1 MAMTR
6 FAELNPLLT
15 KELRGR
21 MRGWRAIAVLTVYLL
36 VLAGF
41 TWLVYAL
48 IALNANGTDVSNAQ
62 LGKVLL
68 GTVVGFQL
76 FFVTLLAPAFTA
88 GIITGEREK
97 QTYDLLM
104 TTLLRPHSIILG
116 KMGAALAWLLLL
128 VLSVV
133 PLSSLAFIL
142 GGVAPE
148 ELILSLVVILAAAFW
163 YGAIGLFWSSVVKS
177 TIVAVVLALLTNAF
191 LLVLAPIIY
200 FIAIAF
206 LTFSGNGV
214 PPAILRSPPLL
225 YLNELILS
233 CHPAYAL
240 GRSEAYLLDGK
251 SLFFPTV
258 PLNGFNVWMI
268 HPWLFFTLVAL
279 VVGTL
284 LVLLAIRNLPP
295 VRRHATGVYPPVA
308 PGSLAPVPMEEAMSP
323 TLLPPAAIVPPQP
336 GIPAEP
342 VLPSMPPAPPAMPPS
357 PVEPPLP
364 ATPPA
369 MPPQPVEPAVPPV
382 PAPLTPPPPAD
393 PAPPAEP
400 SGPSVPMVPVAPP
413 TEAQAARGEGN
424 PAPPSGVSHLEG
436 RTRPVPRKDE

>member
-21 MRGWRAIAVLTVYLL
+21 MRGWRAIGVLTVYLL

-48 IALNANGTDVSNAQ
+48 IGLNSNGNDVSNAQ

-68 GTVVGFQL
+68 GTVVGFQF
-76 FFVTLLAPAFTA
+76 FFVVLLAPAFTA

-104 TTLLRPHSIILG
+104 TTLLRPRSIILG

-128 VLSVV
+128 VLAVL
-133 PLSSLAFIL
+133 PLGSLAFIL

-148 ELILSLVVILAAAFW
+148 EVILSLVVILAATFW

-177 TIVAVVLALLTNAF
+177 TIVAVVLSLLTNAA
-191 LLVLAPIIY
+191 LLVLGPILY
-200 FIAIAF
+200 FITLAF
-206 LTFSGNGV
+206 ITYSSNGT
-214 PPAILRSPPLL
+214 PPAVLRSTPAL
-225 YLNELILS
+225 YINELILS
-233 CHPAYAL
+233 THPLYAL
-240 GRSEAYLLDGK
+240 GRSEGYLVEGK

-258 PLNGFNVWMI
+258 SLNGYNVWMI
-268 HPWLFFTLVAL
+268 HPWLFFTLVAG
-279 VVGTL
+279 VFGTL

-295 VRRHATGVYPPVA
+295 VRRHGRAGVYTPRA
-308 PGSLAPVPMEEAMSP
+308 PGSLAPLPTEEPMSA
-323 TLLPPAAIVPPQP
+323 TLLRPTAVMPPQP
-336 GIPAEP
+336 GMPSGPGMPME
-342 VLPSMPPAPPAMPPS
+342 PSMPPAMPPTAPPAMPPL
-357 PVEPPLP
+357 VEPLPL
-364 ATPPA
+364 
-369 MPPQPVEPAVPPV
+369 PV
-382 PAPLTPPPPAD
+382 PAPLNPPLD

-400 SGPSVPMVPVAPP
+400 STPAEPATPAVPMVPVAPP
-413 TEAQAARGEGN
+413 TEAQAARVEGN
-424 PAPPSGVSHLEG
+424 PPAPPSVSFIEG
-436 RTRPVPRKDE
+436 RTRPAPRKDQ

>member
-1 MAMTR
+1 MTR

-48 IALNANGTDVSNAQ
+48 IALNTNGTDVSNAQ

-148 ELILSLVVILAAAFW
+148 ELILSLVVVLAAAFW

-206 LTFSGNGV
+206 ITFGNNGV
-214 PPAILRSPPLL
+214 PPAILRSPPVL
-225 YLNELILS
+225 YLNELLLS

-240 GRSEAYLLDGK
+240 GRSEAYLLEGK
-251 SLFFPTV
+251 TLFFPTV
-258 PLNGFNVWMI
+258 SLNGFNVWMI

-279 VVGTL
+279 GVGTL

-295 VRRHATGVYPPVA
+295 VRRHVAGTYVPPA
-308 PGSLAPVPMEEAMSP
+308 PGPLAPLPTEEPMSAV
-323 TLLPPAAIVPPQP
+323 LLPPTAIVPPQP
-336 GIPAEP
+336 GMPAEP
-342 VLPSMPPAPPAMPPS
+342 VMPSM
-357 PVEPPLP
+357 
-364 ATPPA
+364 PPA
-369 MPPQPVEPAVPPV
+369 MPPQPVEPPP
-382 PAPLTPPPPAD
+382 PAMPPAMPPQPVEPLTPPVPEPLTPPAPAD

-400 SGPSVPMVPVAPP
+400 SGPSVPMVPVAPSA
-413 TEAQAARGEGN
+413 EAQAARAEGN
-424 PAPPSGVSHLEG
+424 PPPPPGVSYIEG

>member
-48 IALNANGTDVSNAQ
+48 IALNSNGNDVSNAQ

-104 TTLLRPHSIILG
+104 TTLLRPRSIILG

-128 VLSVV
+128 VLAVV

-148 ELILSLVVILAAAFW
+148 EVILSLVVILAAAFW

-206 LTFSGNGV
+206 ITFSGNGT
-214 PPAILRSPPLL
+214 PPAILRSPPVL

-240 GRSEAYLLDGK
+240 GRSEGYLVEGK

-258 PLNGFNVWMI
+258 TLNGFDVWMI
-268 HPWLFFTLVAL
+268 HPWLFFTLVSL
-279 VVGTL
+279 VFGTV

-295 VRRHATGVYPPVA
+295 VRRHAARGVYTPRAPGTVA
-308 PGSLAPVPMEEAMSP
+308 PLPTEEAMST
-323 TLLPPAAIVPPQP
+323 TLTAPSAVMPPQP
-336 GIPAEP
+336 GMPGGPGMPGIPE
-342 VLPSMPPAPPAMPPS
+342 VPPAIPTPI
-357 PVEPPLP
+357 VEPLTPTMP
-364 ATPPA
+364 EPFTPPA
-369 MPPQPVEPAVPPV
+369 IPGPPAE
-382 PAPLTPPPPAD
+382 PPPPAA
-393 PAPPAEP
+393 PAPPPEP
-400 SGPSVPMVPVAPP
+400 SGPAVPMVPKPAPP
-413 TEAQAARGEGN
+413 LPESQAARVDGEGN
-424 PAPPSGVSHLEG
+424 PALPPSVSFIEG
-436 RTRPVPRKDE
+436 RTRPAPRKDY

>member
-48 IALNANGTDVSNAQ
+48 IALNTNGNDVSNAQ

-104 TTLLRPHSIILG
+104 TTLLRPRSIILG
-116 KMGAALAWLLLL
+116 KLGAALAWLLLL
-128 VLSVV
+128 VLAVV
-133 PLSSLAFIL
+133 PIASLSFIL

-148 ELILSLVVILAAAFW
+148 ELILSLVVILAATFW

-177 TIVAVVLALLTNAF
+177 TIVAVVLALLTNAV
-191 LLVLAPIIY
+191 LLVLAPILY
-200 FIAIAF
+200 FIVIAF
-206 LTFSGNGV
+206 IMFGSNGV
-214 PPAILRSPPLL
+214 PPPIFRSTPVL

-240 GRSEAYLLDGK
+240 GRSEGYLVDGK

-258 PLNGFNVWMI
+258 TLNGFDVWMI
-268 HPWLFFTLVAL
+268 HPWLFFTLVS
-279 VVGTL
+279 VVLGSV

-295 VRRHATGVYPPVA
+295 VHRHARAYAPRA
-308 PGSLAPVPMEEAMSP
+308 PGSLAPPPEEEPMSA
-323 TLLPPAAIVPPQP
+323 LLQRPAAIMPPQP
-336 GIPAEP
+336 GMPGGPGMPAE
-342 VLPSMPPAPPAMPPS
+342 PAMPPAI
-357 PVEPPLP
+357 PTPYVE
-364 ATPPA
+364 
-369 MPPQPVEPAVPPV
+369 
-382 PAPLTPPPPAD
+382 PLTPPVPQPLTPPMEPPPPAT

-400 SGPSVPMVPVAPP
+400 AAPTEPGPSVPMVPVAPP
-413 TEAQAARGEGN
+413 TEAQAPGPAGN
-424 PAPPSGVSHLEG
+424 PPAPPSVTFIEG
-436 RTRPVPRKDE
+436 RTRPAPRKDE